1 VSAASGILETLNW
14 FERELILITPS
25 TKLLGTWAKLGDT
38 KKLMSERR
46 DEVWLVETGSDNATR
61 LGSSLLRNSR
71 VRGAGRLGSEHASI
85 ALSSSSSRRVISE

>member
-14 FERELILITPS
+14 FKRELILITPS
-25 TKLLGTWAKLGDT
+25 TKLLGTWANLGDT

-61 LGSSLLRNSR
+61 LVALEEFK
-71 VRGAGRLGSEHASI
+71 GAGRWPSGLGT
-85 ALSSSSSRRVISE
+85 RVHRLVEQLKPKSH